1 MSKPLFIWAG
11 GKNKMLK
18 HYKPWMP
25 KTVDKYF
32 EPFFGGGAMFIHV
45 FNNYK
50 PDEMVI
56 NDINTD
62 IVRIYKTIKSDCN
75 SFIKILDNLSQQYL
89 PLDKENRKE
98 FYYSLRH
105 THAYDYLKWDATEE
119 AANLYFLMKT
129 GFNGIF
135 QVNINTNNRFGTPSG
150 LLNQKDKVFD
160 KDVVLWWNKA
170 LQNTTI
176 LSGDWKETTSLVKD
190 IPDTFVFLDP
200 PYRGSFT
207 SYGQT
212 FNDNDQT
219 NLVEFAKKF
228 EHTRVFL
235 CNRDIEDNFYE
246 NILDDLLI
254 NKYPVTYT
262 AGRRKKTEDGFEAKK
277 ATEVLIRNM

>member
-56 NDINTD
+56 NDINID

-190 IPDTFVFLDP
+190 ISDTFVFLDP

-212 FNDNDQT
+212 FNDTDQT

-246 NILDDLLI
+246 NILEDLLI